1 MAATQNRIAETA
13 QCRRGTTV
21 FAVVAGLFFFVAIL
35 KFGDPV
41 ILDNVI
47 QPPENAWAAVFE
59 SWQVKWGYW
68 LMLPL
73 MVAGLADIL
82 WRTRGRTRGSASLSG
97 ALPGTGFKWRLA
109 LPAAW
114 LGWLFVSATQSVS
127 PRLTSMTLEHFGV
140 CVVLFYLGCFALKG
154 VRNPWP
160 LWTGLALALCWIIRA
175 GFEQHFGGLE
185 ATRHFFYSMKDGAD
199 LPPGLL
205 NDPAY
210 QKRIDSDRIFSTF
223 SNPDALAG
231 CIVLLLPVTLVFLWQ
246 ITPKVRT
253 AIRRAFVAVLGGC
266 GLACLYWSG
275 SKGGWLVA
283 LVLGM
288 VALGHS
294 SLSVKWKRILICGVL
309 VLGVA
314 GFGVRYA
321 GSYKKQ
327 KVSVVTRS
335 IYWKAAVQ
343 IAAKHPVLGTGPG
356 TFSAPYGQIKR
367 PADDFARLC
376 HNDYLEQA
384 CDSGVPGFVAYT
396 AMIVGCLSWLYRYRG
411 RNMQGFGCCFVVW
424 LGMMGLCLQSMVEY
438 HLYIPALAW
447 PMFFLMGW
455 AMNSED

>member
-13 QCRRGTTV
+13 QSQRGPGV
-21 FAVVAGLFFFVAIL
+21 FAVVAGLFFFISIL

-41 ILDNVI
+41 ILDNVFG
-47 QPPENAWAAVFE
+47 PPENAWAAIFE

-73 MVAGLADIL
+73 IAAGLAAIR
-82 WRTRGRTRGSASLSG
+82 WRTL
-97 ALPGTGFKWRLA
+97 GFKWPLA
-109 LPAAW
+109 LPLAW
-114 LGWLFVSATQSVS
+114 LGWQFISATQSVS
-127 PRLTSMTLEHFGV
+127 PKLTSMTLEHFSA
-140 CVVLFYLGCFALKG
+140 CVVLFYLGRFGLKG
-154 VRNPWP
+154 VKNPWP

-185 ATRHFFYSMKDGAD
+185 ATRHFFYSMKGGPG
-199 LPPGLL
+199 LPPGPL
-205 NDPAY
+205 NDAY
-210 QKRIDSDRIFSTF
+210 LKRIASDRIFSTF
-223 SNPDALAG
+223 SNADALAG

-253 AIRRAFVAVLGGC
+253 AIRWGFVAILGGC

-275 SKGGWLVA
+275 SKAGWLVA
-283 LVLGM
+283 LVVGM

-294 SLSVKWKRILICGVL
+294 TLSMKWKRILICGVL
-309 VLGVA
+309 ILGVA

-321 GSYKKQ
+321 GSFKKQ
-327 KVSVVTRS
+327 KISVVTRFV
-335 IYWKAAVQ
+335 YWQAALQ

-356 TFSAPYGQIKR
+356 SFPVPYGQIKR
-367 PADDFARLC
+367 PTDDFARLC

-396 AMIVGCLSWLYRYRG
+396 AMIVGCLSWLYRYRV
-411 RNMQGFGCCFVVW
+411 RNIRGFGCCFVVW
-424 LGMMGLCLQSMVEY
+424 LGVMGLCLHSLVDY

-455 AMNSED
+455 AMNSEN

>member
-1 MAATQNRIAETA
+1 
-13 QCRRGTTV
+13 
-21 FAVVAGLFFFVAIL
+21 L
-35 KFGDPV
+35 
-41 ILDNVI
+41 
-47 QPPENAWAAVFE
+47 
-59 SWQVKWGYW
+59 
-68 LMLPL
+68 
-73 MVAGLADIL
+73 
-82 WRTRGRTRGSASLSG
+82 
-97 ALPGTGFKWRLA
+97 
-109 LPAAW
+109 
-114 LGWLFVSATQSVS
+114 
-127 PRLTSMTLEHFGV
+127 TLEHFSA
-140 CVVLFYLGCFALKG
+140 CVVLFYLGCFGLKG

-185 ATRHFFYSMKDGAD
+185 ATRHFFYSMKDGTD

-253 AIRRAFVAVLGGC
+253 AIRRAFVAILGGC

-288 VALGHS
+288 VALEHS
-294 SLSVKWKRILICGVL
+294 TLSMKWKRILICGVL

-321 GSYKKQ
+321 GSYRKQ

-356 TFSAPYGQIKR
+356 TFSVPYGQIKR

-396 AMIVGCLSWLYRYRG
+396 AMIVGCLSWLYRYRARGASEHCCHSMEQTPLPNPLPASRGEGIHSSTESRPTDPNPLPASRGEGIHGSTESRPTDPNPLPASRGERIGRSFGGSVKMRPHG
-411 RNMQGFGCCFVVW
+411 RNIRGFGCCFVVW
-424 LGMMGLCLQSMVEY
+424 LGVMGLCLHSMVEY